1 MYGTHTSFH
10 QLSSEKQ
17 TLEVWATGMKHPTQ
31 LYDDDFITHYK
42 GLHILGYIYI
52 YGMYIYISLV
62 DRETYPPLKPE
73 SGTGGSQKEMTKE
86 DAELLL
92 EQLKNRSSHDPN
104 RTGRTRWDE
113 VSAGKNEDDV
123 WII

>member
-1 MYGTHTSFH
+1 M
-10 QLSSEKQ
+10 
-17 TLEVWATGMKHPTQ
+17 VC
-31 LYDDDFITHYK
+31 I
-42 GLHILGYIYI
+42 
-52 YGMYIYISLV
+52 YIYISLV